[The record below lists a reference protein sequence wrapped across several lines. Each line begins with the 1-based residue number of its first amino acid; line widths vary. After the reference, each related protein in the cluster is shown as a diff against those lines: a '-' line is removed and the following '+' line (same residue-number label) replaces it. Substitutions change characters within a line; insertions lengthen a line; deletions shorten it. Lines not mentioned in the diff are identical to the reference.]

1 MTTLLL
7 AAALTAQTSGSAV
20 FNAGKHV
27 IVLAPKEFV
36 PSTDLRAGQIPA
48 ETGSGPHYAV
58 TGYKLIQDG
67 GLRTIEYTVTN
78 QSRTGERD
86 SFLIRVRFLSE
97 MGRPPQGEQLVKGDP
112 CYVQDGRG
120 AKQWVFVESV
130 GQATFT
136 SRFSLKTPH
145 YAPTTPDTMVAAE
158 GVGKAII
165 RERSDGKFDV
175 ALTTYLFHKGNR
187 RDYYMLAG
195 TLKP

>member
-7 AAALTAQTSGSAV
+7 MATMTGQTSGSLN
-20 FNAGKHV
+20 FEPSKHV
-27 IVLAPKEFV
+27 MVLAPKAFV
-36 PSTDLRAGQIPA
+36 PSTEYRVGMRPAGA
-48 ETGSGPHYAV
+48 GSGPYYAV

-97 MGRPPQGEQLVKGDP
+97 MGRPSQGEQLVKGDP

-120 AKQWVFVESV
+120 AKQWVYVESA

>member
-1 MTTLLL
+1 MTTLLMM
-7 AAALTAQTSGSAV
+7 TAMTGQTSGSGV
-20 FNAGKHV
+20 YNASKHV
-27 IVLAPKEFV
+27 MVLAPKEFI
-36 PSTDLRAGQIPA
+36 PSTEYRAGERLSEA
-48 ETGSGPHYAV
+48 GSGPHYAV
-58 TGYKLIQDG
+58 TGYKLIEDG
-67 GLRTIEYTVTN
+67 GLRTLEYTVTN
-78 QSRTGERD
+78 QSRSGERD

-97 MGRPPQGEQLVKGDP
+97 MGRPPQGEQVVKGDP